1 MEDVVVNCI
10 YELCNCM
17 LLKHAEPHAKDF
29 TIGEEQSFEDG
40 INITIHLQWNE
51 SVLNGL
57 FYYVVSVVPN
67 KLREKP
73 LDIKVMVPY
82 NVLYNVSV
90 IAMPR
95 CGYQQNSTLLHI
107 GLFYCK

>member
-1 MEDVVVNCI
+1 MWSSIVFMKLRNCK
-10 YELCNCM
+10 
-17 LLKHAEPHAKDF
+17 LLKHAEPHVENF
-29 TIGEEQSFEDG
+29 TIGEEQSFEGG

-51 SVLNGL
+51 SVLNDL
-57 FYYVVSVVPN
+57 FYFVISVVPN
-67 KLREKP
+67 KLREKL

-82 NVLYNVSV
+82 NVLYNVSF

-107 GLFYCK
+107 